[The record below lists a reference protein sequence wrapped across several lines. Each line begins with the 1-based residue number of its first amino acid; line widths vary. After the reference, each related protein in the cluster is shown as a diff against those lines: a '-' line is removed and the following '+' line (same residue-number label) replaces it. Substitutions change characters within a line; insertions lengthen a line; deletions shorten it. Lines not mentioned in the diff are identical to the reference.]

1 MPNGRPSHTFIKER
15 ISFNIARIKKGGEN
29 FEIVLRNP
37 DLALEF
43 RQGKEIDPKDFLETF
58 DVWADAKKGERQ
70 SAAKMKQWLGTE
82 DPLEA
87 AKIILRKGELQFT
100 EEQRKKMFEAKKAK
114 IVQYIHQNASD
125 PRTGAPHPIQRIE
138 LAMEQAR
145 VQIDAY
151 QPAEAQIENV
161 IKQLRP
167 VLPLSFEKAKFTVY
181 LPAKHTGS
189 AYSSLK
195 KKYTLL
201 NEEWQNDG
209 SVKFKIECP
218 AGLKTEIW
226 AFINK
231 LTAGEAIIEEDK
243 QKDKNN

>member
-1 MPNGRPSHTFIKER
+1 MTNGRPSFVYAKER
-15 ISFNIARIKKGGEN
+15 VSFNIAHIKKGGED
-29 FEIVLRNP
+29 FEIVLKDP
-37 DLALEF
+37 DKALAF
-43 RQGKEIDPKDFLETF
+43 RQGKEIDPKEFLETF
-58 DVWADAKKGERQ
+58 DVWKDAKKGEKQ

-82 DPLEA
+82 DPIEA
-87 AKIILRKGELQFT
+87 AKIILRKGELHLT
-100 EEQRKKMFEAKKAK
+100 EEQRKRMYEAKRTK
-114 IVQYIHQNASD
+114 IIQYIHQNASD

-167 VLPLSFEKAKFTVY
+167 VLPLSFEKASFTVT
-181 LPAKHTGS
+181 LPPQHAGT
-189 AYSSLK
+189 AYSTLK

-209 SVKFKIECP
+209 SVKFKMECP

-231 LTAGEAIIEEDK
+231 LTSGQAIITEE
-243 QKDKNN
+243 KNK